1 MHGRAIH
8 REHPQ
13 PTPLLAQPEA
23 VNLLLQEA
31 IETFKYLGVELFAR
45 FAEGLRSDHLRLSRR
60 LIEYAIELIEFG
72 LQGRARLIEQEQD
85 EVLEGELASAGK
97 VLRILAVGGDEGG
110 TIERAGYFLT
120 FRSVNIIGAPS
131 VIGSLLFTILFT
143 FCSMVSPS

>member
-13 PTPLLAQPEA
+13 PTPLLTQPEA

-45 FAEGLRSDHLRLSRR
+45 FAEGLSSDHLRLSRR

-85 EVLEGELASAGK
+85 EVLEGELARRVKS
-97 VLRILAVGGDEGG
+97 
-110 TIERAGYFLT
+110 
-120 FRSVNIIGAPS
+120 
-131 VIGSLLFTILFT
+131 
-143 FCSMVSPS
+143 

>member
-13 PTPLLAQPEA
+13 PTPLLTQPEA

-72 LQGRARLIEQEQD
+72 LQGRARLIEQEG
-85 EVLEGELASAGK
+85 VVCGRGRNPTLRLWPTIFSGK
-97 VLRILAVGGDEGG
+97 IDVFPGD
-110 TIERAGYFLT
+110 R
-120 FRSVNIIGAPS
+120 RSRLISSMTSVAPA
-131 VIGSLLFTILFT
+131 
-143 FCSMVSPS
+143 

>member
-13 PTPLLAQPEA
+13 PTPLLTQPEA

-97 VLRILAVGGDEGG
+97 VLGILAVGGDEGG
-110 TIERAGYFLT
+110 TIERAGYFLYN
-120 FRSVNIIGAPS
+120 FQARAW
-131 VIGSLLFTILFT
+131 LA
-143 FCSMVSPS
+143 VSSDAV

>member
-13 PTPLLAQPEA
+13 PTPLLTQPEA

-97 VLRILAVGGDEGG
+97 GFRVFAGGGGGGGGIGGGGFFFYNFLTRGWLAVSSD
-110 TIERAGYFLT
+110 A
-120 FRSVNIIGAPS
+120 V
-131 VIGSLLFTILFT
+131 
-143 FCSMVSPS
+143 

>member
-13 PTPLLAQPEA
+13 PTPLLTQPEA

-85 EVLEGELASAGK
+85 EVLEGELASAGERFGLLGGGGRQRRANPAGGGFF
-97 VLRILAVGGDEGG
+97 VQFSSQGLAGGVKRCG
-110 TIERAGYFLT
+110 
-120 FRSVNIIGAPS
+120 
-131 VIGSLLFTILFT
+131 IGSQKGFSHALI
-143 FCSMVSPS
+143 